1 MGPFETSLM
10 VGFLLGTLSVWL
22 VDFINDRYIRQE
34 RKLSLL
40 LLKRARR
47 D

>member
-1 MGPFETSLM
+1 MSGLETSLM
-10 VGFLLGTLSVWL
+10 VGFLLGTLSAWL
-22 VDFINDRYIRQE
+22 VDFVNGRHTRQE

-40 LLKRARR
+40 LLKRAKE